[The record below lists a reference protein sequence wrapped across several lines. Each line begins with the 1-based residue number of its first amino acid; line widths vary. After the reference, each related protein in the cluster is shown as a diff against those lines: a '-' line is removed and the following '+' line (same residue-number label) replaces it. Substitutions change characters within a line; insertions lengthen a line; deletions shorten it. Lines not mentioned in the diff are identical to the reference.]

1 MAVQERLL
9 PSLLD
14 RITDDD
20 PSRKGPESDRF
31 SFGIERYREA
41 VFRDL
46 SWLLNSVSPARPEEI
61 EGFPEV
67 QSSVLNYGMPP
78 LSGSVAA
85 GMDPRRLQEAIREV
99 VRRFE
104 PRILPE
110 GLRVTVSTD
119 KDAMTR
125 RALTFRVEGVLWSQ
139 PVPEHIYLR
148 TELDLESGHVLV
160 ANLGSRGGD

>member
-1 MAVQERLL
+1 MAVRERLL

-14 RITDDD
+14 RITDED
-20 PSRKGPESDRF
+20 PSRRTPEADRF

-61 EGFPEV
+61 RAYPEV
-67 QSSVLNYGMPP
+67 ERSVLNYGMPP

-85 GMDPRRLQEAIREV
+85 GLDPRRLQEMIREV

-110 GLRVTVSTD
+110 GLKVEVVTD
-119 KDAMTR
+119 KDVMSR
-125 RALTFRVEGVLWSQ
+125 RALTFRVVGVLWAQ

-148 TELDLESGHVLV
+148 TELDLESGHVRISSV
-160 ANLGSRGGD
+160 GRGER